1 MAIVLTTSVR
11 LIAADNV
18 LTDKERADGWILLFD
33 GKTTKGWMTPKG
45 QPLTDTHVQD
55 GSLNPHPCDY
65 MLVHEKVWENCRL
78 SLDFKI
84 TPKCNS
90 GIFIRTFPLTPRPG
104 KDVGFN
110 GLEIAVD
117 DTSGAGFHD
126 TGAIYDLVKP
136 TKNAVKPAGA
146 WNHIEITC
154 DRNVIAVELN
164 GEPVTRMDLDEWP
177 EPNKRPDGSAHKF
190 DVAYKT
196 HPRKGFIGLQDHG
209 SDCWYKNIKLLPL
222 GSRLGESGT
231 EEGFGSLFDGKTL
244 AGWAGAK
251 DAYKVEDGAIVCV
264 QGTAGNLLTEK
275 EFSDFVVRFEF
286 KLTAGANNGLGIRCP
301 MLAKGNLHI
310 DGIELQILD
319 NTAEKYK
326 TLKPYQFHGSVYG
339 IQPAKREFLKPLGE
353 WNTQE
358 VTVQGRKIKVVLNG
372 ETITDCDLDEATKNG
387 TMDGVEHPGLNRTS
401 GHLGFL
407 GHGDRVD
414 FRNIRIKDLSAKTGD

>member
-1 MAIVLTTSVR
+1 MTQHPWFAMAIVLTTSAR

-33 GKTTKGWMTPKG
+33 GKT
-45 QPLTDTHVQD
+45 
-55 GSLNPHPCDY
+55 
-65 MLVHEKVWENCRL
+65 
-78 SLDFKI
+78 
-84 TPKCNS
+84 
-90 GIFIRTFPLTPRPG
+90 
-104 KDVGFN
+104 
-110 GLEIAVD
+110 
-117 DTSGAGFHD
+117 
-126 TGAIYDLVKP
+126 
-136 TKNAVKPAGA
+136 
-146 WNHIEITC
+146 
-154 DRNVIAVELN
+154 
-164 GEPVTRMDLDEWP
+164 
-177 EPNKRPDGSAHKF
+177 
-190 DVAYKT
+190 
-196 HPRKGFIGLQDHG
+196 
-209 SDCWYKNIKLLPL
+209 
-222 GSRLGESGT
+222 
-231 EEGFGSLFDGKTL
+231 L
-244 AGWAGAK
+244 AGWTGAK
-251 DAYKVEDGAIVCV
+251 DAYKVEDSAIVCV

-301 MLAKGNLHI
+301 MLPKGNLHI

-339 IQPAKREFLKPLGE
+339 IQPAKRVPEREILKPLGQ

-387 TMDGVEHPGLNRTS
+387 TMDGVEHPGLKRTT

-414 FRNIRIKDLSAKTGD
+414 FRNIRIKDLSARK